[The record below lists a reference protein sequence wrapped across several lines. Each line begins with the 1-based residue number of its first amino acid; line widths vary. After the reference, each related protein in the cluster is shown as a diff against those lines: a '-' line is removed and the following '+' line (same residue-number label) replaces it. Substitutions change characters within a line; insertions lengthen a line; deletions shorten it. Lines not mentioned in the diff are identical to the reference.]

1 MGGGLRGGLRL
12 AQGLPPAPMMGSPL
26 GVGPLS
32 GGFGSTTASL
42 DVAGWI
48 APWPNNASTITLLNQ
63 TGAVWTEPIANMSQ
77 IPTGHDAQGEPV
89 AMKAKNWPALLILII
104 IFLTIGGN
112 ILVILAVSLEKKLQN
127 ATNFFLR
134 SLAVADMLVGI
145 LVMPIS
151 LINILYGELFIT
163 AEHLGH
169 VFILPVSI
177 LYDELFMSLLNI
189 LDHACVT
196 H

>member
-1 MGGGLRGGLRL
+1 
-12 AQGLPPAPMMGSPL
+12 MMGSPL
-26 GVGPLS
+26 GAGPLS

-48 APWPNNASTITLLNQ
+48 APWPNNASTITFLNQ
-63 TGAVWTEPIANMSQ
+63 TGAVWSEPGANVSQ

-89 AMKAKNWPALLILII
+89 SMKAKNWPALLILII

-151 LINILYGELFIT
+151 LINILYGE
-163 AEHLGH
+163 
-169 VFILPVSI
+169 
-177 LYDELFMSLLNI
+177 FMSVTYFSH
-189 LDHACVT
+189 DGHAHHTSECFAVSSLFQVSDQFLVF
-196 H
+196 HCSIMC